1 MIDAAVH
8 VWSSDTAAYPWPP
21 DAAAA
26 PPTSPAG
33 PEALFADLSTAG
45 VTGAV
50 AVQSSAYGDNHA
62 FLLDTVRASGGALA
76 AVGLVRSRGMDA
88 ADQARDLVRSGCAGL
103 RVVVSGDPAWL
114 ESPAADA
121 VWSLAEGHRVP
132 VGFLA
137 RPDELPDVAALAAR
151 RPDLRVVVDHL
162 GLIEPAALDSSRPA
176 LELLARSPN
185 TSIKVSALR
194 ALAAAPP
201 PFAALRPLL
210 LTVRDLFGYER
221 MAYGTD
227 WPYAVEQDSYPATL
241 EALDAVFD
249 WDPAERERVTEGTA
263 RSLWWR
269 EHRS

>member
-1 MIDAAVH
+1 MMTTGGNVDVSERDALIA
-8 VWSSDTAAYPWPP
+8 WS
-21 DAAAA
+21 
-26 PPTSPAG
+26 
-33 PEALFADLSTAG
+33 
-45 VTGAV
+45 
-50 AVQSSAYGDNHA
+50 
-62 FLLDTVRASGGALA
+62 ALA
-76 AVGLVRSRGMDA
+76 E
-88 ADQARDLVRSGCAGL
+88 
-103 RVVVSGDPAWL
+103 P
-114 ESPAADA
+114 ADA
-121 VWSLAEGHRVP
+121 VAG
-132 VGFLA
+132 
-137 RPDELPDVAALAAR
+137 
-151 RPDLRVVVDHL
+151 VVVDHL
-162 GLIEPAALDSSRPA
+162 GLFEPAALDSSRPA